1 MDDKL
6 VKFPHVSSISTA
18 ALQILNSTTEAP
30 ADRRIRFICCFDV
43 VFLFSAP
50 TSTVSVSFKIFQSL
64 SSSPLSEM
72 LVLAVT
78 DWPAPSAF
86 PWLPVSGLLVLV
98 WVSSCRLF
106 VDCAGRRRGG
116 GVGVDVRRTADSCSK
131 PGLSLLLSSSLRCY
145 CSSSALF
152 TSPPALNALPSW
164 SKSALD
170 DNAHTL
176 LLRPGLLFLF
186 FVLTPIAP
194 LHCLQLS
201 LPPRLFISLQQLLY
215 PLLLLLFLPLLM
227 SFLISSASDSPSC
240 RQ

>member
-6 VKFPHVSSISTA
+6 VKFPHVSFISTA

-43 VFLFSAP
+43 VFSFSAP
-50 TSTVSVSFKIFQSL
+50 TSTVYVSFKIFQSL

-78 DWPAPSAF
+78 DWPAPSAV

-106 VDCAGRRRGG
+106 VDCTGRRR
-116 GVGVDVRRTADSCSK
+116 GVGVDVRSTADSCSR
-131 PGLSLLLSSSLRCY
+131 PGFSLLLSSSLRCY
-145 CSSSALF
+145 CSSSSLF

-176 LLRPGLLFLF
+176 LLRPALLF
-186 FVLTPIAP
+186 FVRPHSNRAP
-194 LHCLQLS
+194 HCLQHS
-201 LPPRLFISLQQLLY
+201 LPPRLFISPQQLLC
-215 PLLLLLFLPLLM
+215 PLLLLLFSAQLRQ
-227 SFLISSASDSPSC
+227 SFLQTMIWG
-240 RQ
+240 

>member
-6 VKFPHVSSISTA
+6 VKFPHVSFISTA

-43 VFLFSAP
+43 VFSFSAP
-50 TSTVSVSFKIFQSL
+50 TSTVYVSFKIFQSL

-78 DWPAPSAF
+78 DWPAPSAV

-106 VDCAGRRRGG
+106 VDCTGRRR
-116 GVGVDVRRTADSCSK
+116 GVGVDVRRTADSCSR
-131 PGLSLLLSSSLRCY
+131 PGFSLLLSSSLRCY
-145 CSSSALF
+145 CSSSSLF

-164 SKSALD
+164 SKSS
-170 DNAHTL
+170 N
-176 LLRPGLLFLF
+176 R
-186 FVLTPIAP
+186 AP
-194 LHCLQLS
+194 HCLQHS
-201 LPPRLFISLQQLLY
+201 LPPRLFISPQQLLC
-215 PLLLLLFLPLLM
+215 PLLLLLFSAQLRQ
-227 SFLISSASDSPSC
+227 SFLQTMIWG
-240 RQ
+240 

>member
-6 VKFPHVSSISTA
+6 VKFPHVSFISTA

-50 TSTVSVSFKIFQSL
+50 TSTVYVSFKIFQSL

-78 DWPAPSAF
+78 DWPAPSAV

-106 VDCAGRRRGG
+106 VDCTGRRR
-116 GVGVDVRRTADSCSK
+116 GVGVDVRRTADSCSR
-131 PGLSLLLSSSLRCY
+131 PGFSLLLSSSLRCY
-145 CSSSALF
+145 CSSSSLF
-152 TSPPALNALPSW
+152 TSPPALNALPLW
-164 SKSALD
+164 SKSALG
-170 DNAHTL
+170 DNTHTL
-176 LLRPGLLFLF
+176 LLRPALLFL
-186 FVLTPIAP
+186 FVLTPIVP
-194 LHCLQLS
+194 LIAFSILY
-201 LPPRLFISLQQLLY
+201 LLAF
-215 PLLLLLFLPLLM
+215 LFLY
-227 SFLISSASDSPSC
+227 SSYCIHCFCCCFLPSSDSPSC